1 MKGNADEHIQSGGE
15 KEKWHREIHLSV
27 DLLRVT
33 TLDAYLSV
41 WGPHRGV
48 ATPSTQPCRAGTP
61 AGVVA
66 AQGIQLRVRPHLHH
80 LALAGVAGSVGG
92 GGVCT
97 ANRGHLNGAVVVAA
111 PQMRARGG
119 RKLHLL
125 TSEVTCHQ
133 NSLPLYK
140 ISGRKERGK

>member
-1 MKGNADEHIQSGGE
+1 MKRNADEHIQNGGE

-92 GGVCT
+92 GGSVHRKSRTFEWCSGGGRTTNEGQGGTQT
-97 ANRGHLNGAVVVAA
+97 AFAHFRGHLSPKQFASVENKW
-111 PQMRARGG
+111 QKR
-119 RKLHLL
+119 
-125 TSEVTCHQ
+125 TW
-133 NSLPLYK
+133 
-140 ISGRKERGK
+140 